1 MEIIIFVL
9 FIVSAVALF
18 LATTN
23 FFENITKE
31 TLTEPAEIISARE
44 NIQQNGCGCS
54 GAPLETR
61 DYHITFM
68 LPSNGNKLKCRV
80 PEKMLKE
87 FKVGMTGQLTHKG
100 TWFKCFADESQGV
113 TIGKQCR

>member
-1 MEIIIFVL
+1 MEIILTVL
-9 FIVSAVALF
+9 FVIAALTLF

-23 FFENITKE
+23 FFENISKE
-31 TLTEPAEIISARE
+31 TLTEMAEVQSARE

-61 DYHITFM
+61 DYHITFL
-68 LPSNGNKLKCRV
+68 LPSNGKKLKCRV

-100 TWFKCFADESQGV
+100 TWFRSFSDESQGV
-113 TIGKQCR
+113 TIGTK